1 MPFKLNAYLPSK
13 QAEVQIKELYYK
25 QYRELVKSLYNVD
38 KKETIQQYNSILEDL
53 CPDIIEMDITF
64 EDKLSLLLTVR
75 NYCISPDLKLK
86 STLPN
91 GSTFNHS
98 FVVEELIKKVK
109 SINKSGTVQYDNIIV
124 SYSSYKIRDEQVFF
138 SNNNDT
144 FVKLASYIDTI
155 KIEEQ
160 LVIFKD
166 LTIDERLSIVHAL
179 PYKITL
185 DLTNDI
191 AELEDK
197 YSKIDFI
204 VLNSPV
210 TKEVVYSI
218 DCNLAFPNLQKI
230 IEFLFTEN
238 LNNVYRAFYNMVK
251 FAGFNANYVDSIT
264 PVELQVYWMY
274 FMQDQQK
281 ADEAKANT
289 SNTSGANMPVTRNT
303 ELGF

>member
-53 CPDIIEMDITF
+53 CPDITGMDITF
-64 EDKLSLLLTVR
+64 EDKLLLLLTVR

-124 SYSSYKIRDEQVFF
+124 SYGSYKIRDEHVFF

-144 FVKLASYIDTI
+144 FIKLASYIDTI
-155 KIEEQ
+155 KIGEQ

-179 PYKITL
+179 PYKVTL
-185 DLTNDI
+185 DLTNNI

-204 VLNSPV
+204 VLNSPI

-218 DCNLAFPNLQKI
+218 DCNLTFPNLQKI

-251 FAGFNANYVDSIT
+251 FAGFDANYVDSIT

-289 SNTSGANMPVTRNT
+289 SNSNGANMPITRNT

>member
-1 MPFKLNAYLPSK
+1 
-13 QAEVQIKELYYK
+13 
-25 QYRELVKSLYNVD
+25 
-38 KKETIQQYNSILEDL
+38 
-53 CPDIIEMDITF
+53 MDITF

-124 SYSSYKIRDEQVFF
+124 GYSSYKIRDEQVFF

-155 KIEEQ
+155 KIGEQ

-251 FAGFNANYVDSIT
+251 FAGFDANYVDSIT

>member
-155 KIEEQ
+155 KIGEQ

-251 FAGFNANYVDSIT
+251 FAGFDANYVDSIT

-281 ADEAKANT
+281 TDEAKANT

>member
-124 SYSSYKIRDEQVFF
+124 GYSSYKIRDEQVFF

-155 KIEEQ
+155 KIGEQ

-251 FAGFNANYVDSIT
+251 FAGFDANYVDSIT